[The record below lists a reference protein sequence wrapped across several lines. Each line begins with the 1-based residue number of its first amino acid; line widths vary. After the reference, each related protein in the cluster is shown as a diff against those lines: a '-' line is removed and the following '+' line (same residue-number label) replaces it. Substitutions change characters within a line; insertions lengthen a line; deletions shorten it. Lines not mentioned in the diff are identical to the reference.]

1 MQDISDTYEVLE
13 KIGSGGGG
21 TVYRAFHKRL
31 QKDVVIKQIHQ
42 NITNLVNC
50 RQEVDILKNLHHQ
63 YLPQVIDFLE
73 MDGQVFTVMDYIPGE
88 SFQSLL
94 DRGVHFTQEQVIFWG
109 SQLVD
114 ALTYLHA
121 QNPQIIHGDIKPDNV
136 MLTLEG
142 NICLI
147 DFNISGVLEGEK
159 VKSIGISNGYSPLEQ
174 YPLSMR
180 PQNQQSDKTVVME
193 NTSISDSE
201 SAATLVMG
209 EEEKKE
215 EVFYQQYIDERSDL
229 YSCGAT
235 FYHLLAGK
243 RPEAAIK
250 KVTPI
255 EEIAPGISDGFAYII
270 NKCMEKM
277 PKDRFQNAQELKKSL
292 DRVEYLDK
300 QYKRFA
306 FKEHTVLICFM
317 VLLALSTVSMF
328 YGKIRMQNEKEELFQ
343 QRVEQ
348 AGQLIEQDHYE
359 DALTLIEQAETMK
372 PNQIILVYER
382 MMILRKQEQ
391 WNDLALYAEE
401 ENILDYEDVPND
413 TYTIG
418 VCCGIA
424 GEAEYHMENNEQAL
438 EYYKKAKEL
447 CNEVQFYCNYAV
459 LLAWNGETAEAE
471 AVLSEA
477 VEKGIAQDS
486 IFLSRGEISYLTG
499 KYELAREDLLK
510 CIENTDDDYLKM
522 RAYIQC
528 AHAYEEENL
537 RENVTYVIN
546 LLEEACNE
554 LPEERLAMIRSQLVE
569 AYDRKAKLLSEAGE
583 TTEELALYRKEISIM
598 ETERA
603 DGRITYQ
610 SMMNLSE
617 LYKKTDDLKT
627 SGEILLELAQQ
638 YGDDYLIYKR
648 LAMLELVIQ
657 DKKKEK
663 NKDYHSFGE
672 YYVKALELYQNQEDG
687 KDDADMEILG
697 RNYELLQSNGY
708 IE

>member
-136 MLTLEG
+136 MLTPEG

-147 DFNISGVLEGEK
+147 DFNISGVLEGDK

-193 NTSISDSE
+193 NTLMSDSE

-235 FYHLLAGK
+235 FYYLLAGK

-300 QYKRFA
+300 QYQRFA

-359 DALTLIEQAETMK
+359 DALTLIEQAEAMK
-372 PNQIILVYER
+372 TNQIILVYER
-382 MMILRKQEQ
+382 MMILRKQEK
-391 WNDLALYAEE
+391 WNELALYAEE
-401 ENILDYEDVPND
+401 ENILEYEDAQHD

-438 EYYKKAKEL
+438 KYYKKAKEL
-447 CNEVQFYCNYAV
+447 CDEAQFYCNYAV

-477 VEKGIAQDS
+477 VEKESAQDS

-499 KYELAREDLLK
+499 KYESAREDLLK

-528 AHAYEEENL
+528 AHAYEEENPT
-537 RENVTYVIN
+537 ENVTYVID
-546 LLEEACNE
+546 LLEKACNE

-617 LYKKTDDLKT
+617 LYKKTGNLKT

-672 YYVKALELYQNQEDG
+672 YYVKALDLYQNQEDV